1 LFIIN
6 KNKERI
12 MYNDEKEDAE
22 EKPKKISWSKEFK
35 DINPQKR
42 INEAYALILKMEH
55 DKMKGRS

>member
-1 LFIIN
+1 
-6 KNKERI
+6 

-55 DKMKGRS
+55 DKMKGRSQL